1 MWMNEIALAFLMQ
14 ETLSGSCLP
23 NTSFDFTVSTVS
35 QVQENDAC
43 FADELMPKP
52 NNYGAKRRMMRRYDE
67 TLIVELDLQS
77 VS

>member
-1 MWMNEIALAFLMQ
+1 MKLRL
-14 ETLSGSCLP
+14 LSLCRRLFQAPVLP

-43 FADELMPKP
+43 FADELLPKP